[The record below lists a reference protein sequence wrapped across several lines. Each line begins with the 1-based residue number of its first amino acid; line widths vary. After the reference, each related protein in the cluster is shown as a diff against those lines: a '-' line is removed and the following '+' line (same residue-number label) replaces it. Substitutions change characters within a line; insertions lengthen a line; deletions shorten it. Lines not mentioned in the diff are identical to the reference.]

1 MYLILYLFMI
11 MLFICNLIMYL
22 SIILSKKK
30 FFDREKNSS
39 FECGFNPSY
48 FTRMPFSM
56 HFYLIAVIFL
66 IFDVEITILLPLF
79 YTMNNSNMIIFIT
92 ISFFFLTIL
101 FLGLIHE
108 WNQKILNWSL

>member
-1 MYLILYLFMI
+1 
-11 MLFICNLIMYL
+11 MLQVMSMFIVIFLICNIVMYL

-30 FFDREKNSS
+30 NSDREKNSP

-56 HFYLIAVIFL
+56 HFYLITVIFL
-66 IFDVEITILLPLF
+66 IFDIEITILLPLF
-79 YTMNNSNMIIFIT
+79 YMFNISNKMLFMFTSTFFIS
-92 ISFFFLTIL
+92 ILTG
-101 FLGLIHE
+101 GLYHE